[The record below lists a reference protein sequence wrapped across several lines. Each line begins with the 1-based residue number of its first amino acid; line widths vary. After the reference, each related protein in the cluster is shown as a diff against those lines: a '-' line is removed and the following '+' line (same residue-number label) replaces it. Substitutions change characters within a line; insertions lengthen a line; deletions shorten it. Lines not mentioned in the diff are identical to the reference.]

1 MSVAAAT
8 IKIRQAHKDFLRA
21 YAEIRERWDDDTAR
35 AFDERV
41 VDPLEAQLRTACTA
55 LDRIRESLVRARNDC
70 S

>member
-8 IKIRQAHKDFLRA
+8 IKIRQAHKDFLRV

-41 VDPLEAQLRTACTA
+41 VEPLEGQLRTACSS
-55 LDRIRESLVRARNDC
+55 LDRIREALVRARGDC